1 MWSHDKYEEL
11 IQEEQQAEELMNV
24 EELVKEE
31 FTEAKQEFTEVK
43 QETKEEA
50 MEMKE
55 EFSGELK
62 EDFVSAELN
71 VDNTIP
77 CE

>member
-31 FTEAKQEFTEVK
+31 FTEVKQEFTE
-43 QETKEEA
+43 TKAEA
-50 MEMKE
+50 VEMKE

-62 EDFVSAELN
+62 EDFVGAELN

-77 CE
+77 